1 MESLAAMSP
10 AVHPVRTRLVVSAIA
25 WILAYFAVQY
35 VLDELHPTP
44 PWDMVV
50 ASVPVFMFYLFAWAV
65 QSGLRQADEL
75 QRRIHLEALAM
86 AFLIVMVAAMF
97 LGLMEDSPRGHLWFR
112 LRDLWLAM
120 LPLYAICYAAAYRHY
135 R

>member
-1 MESLAAMSP
+1 
-10 AVHPVRTRLVVSAIA
+10 
-25 WILAYFAVQY
+25 
-35 VLDELHPTP
+35 
-44 PWDMVV
+44 
-50 ASVPVFMFYLFAWAV
+50 
-65 QSGLRQADEL
+65 
-75 QRRIHLEALAM
+75 
-86 AFLIVMVAAMF
+86 MVAAMF